1 MTEMMKLTDKNIK
14 TYVPHIQEDSKKHKQ
29 DGNKNSRYKTKT

>member
-1 MTEMMKLTDKNIK
+1 MTEMMKLTDKSIK

-29 DGNKNSRYKTKT
+29 NRNTNSSYKTNI